1 MMRRWEA
8 LEVGIG
14 NAECGRKEAG
24 PAAVGGNGIRISE
37 CGMRKIKAKSRA
49 EVQDHRSAVFWR
61 AGRIR
66 AQGALT
72 TYNSQPPTHNPINYP
87 NALNHLNDLNEL
99 NDHNDLNEPNEHNDP
114 NGLNHPNDHIR
125 SKRSQYT

>member
-1 MMRRWEA
+1 MRRWD
-8 LEVGIG
+8 
-14 NAECGRKEAG
+14 GR
-24 PAAVGGNGIRISE
+24 PTAVGGNGIRISE

-72 TYNSQPPTHNPINYP
+72 TYNSQPPTHNPINYSTNLPINQTRFNNDTCLNALNGP
-87 NALNHLNDLNEL
+87 NEPNNLNENNHPNDLNHLNQHNVPNHQNRPFHRYDLA
-99 NDHNDLNEPNEHNDP
+99 P
-114 NGLNHPNDHIR
+114 R
-125 SKRSQYT
+125 